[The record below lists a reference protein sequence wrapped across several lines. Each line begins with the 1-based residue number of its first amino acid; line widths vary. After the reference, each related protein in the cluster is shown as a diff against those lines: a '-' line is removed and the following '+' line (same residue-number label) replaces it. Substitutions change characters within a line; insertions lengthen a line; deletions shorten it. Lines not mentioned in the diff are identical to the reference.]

1 MEATLFAD
9 DKIAVDQKV
18 APNVYFHPGDLD
30 KEQLRARID
39 AIRARVIKN
48 KRIERY
54 VGKGFN
60 QQIEKIYSD
69 YTGKVLGHLDVKA
82 EAAKKKE
89 KK

>member
-1 MEATLFAD
+1 MIE
-9 DKIAVDQKV
+9 
-18 APNVYFHPGDLD
+18 
-30 KEQLRARID
+30 
-39 AIRARVIKN
+39 N

-60 QQIEKIYSD
+60 QQIEKIYGD
-69 YTGKVLGHLDVKA
+69 YTGKVLGQLDVKV